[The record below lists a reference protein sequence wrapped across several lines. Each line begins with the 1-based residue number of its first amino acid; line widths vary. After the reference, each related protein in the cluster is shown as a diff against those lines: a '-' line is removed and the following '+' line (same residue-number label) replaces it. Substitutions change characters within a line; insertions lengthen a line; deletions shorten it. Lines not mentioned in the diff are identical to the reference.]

1 MFSLIDLADAKQ
13 NIYSDRDDVYT
24 PAKNEMSFE
33 LSQMTTTDRG
43 NALNIWL
50 QNVCDWQAS
59 TPNILAAQMILT
71 LSYS

>member
-33 LSQMTTTDRG
+33 L
-43 NALNIWL
+43 
-50 QNVCDWQAS
+50 
-59 TPNILAAQMILT
+59 
-71 LSYS
+71 